1 MLIIRQALIC
11 DALSH
16 LSFAVVIGRTHYV
29 IFPLLS
35 RCRIYH
41 NPTIPQLIWW
51 QPSPG
56 AWNVNKTRNEND
68 VHCSS

>member
-16 LSFAVVIGRTHYV
+16 LSFAVVTRTTCYV
-29 IFPLLS
+29 IFPLLPC
-35 RCRIYH
+35 CRIYH
-41 NPTIPQLIWW
+41 SPTIPQLICW
-51 QPSPG
+51 QLSPG
-56 AWNVNKTRNEND
+56 AWNVNKTQNESD

>member
-1 MLIIRQALIC
+1 MLNTRQALIS

-16 LSFAVVIGRTHYV
+16 LSFAVVTRTT
-29 IFPLLS
+29 
-35 RCRIYH
+35 CCGIYH
-41 NPTIPQLIWW
+41 SPTIPQLICW

-56 AWNVNKTRNEND
+56 AWNVNKTQNESD

>member
-16 LSFAVVIGRTHYV
+16 LSFAVVTRTTCYGQ
-29 IFPLLS
+29 
-35 RCRIYH
+35 IYH
-41 NPTIPQLIWW
+41 SPAIPQLICW

-56 AWNVNKTRNEND
+56 AWNVNKTWNESD
-68 VHCSS
+68 VRCSS

>member
-1 MLIIRQALIC
+1 LIIRQALIC

-16 LSFAVVIGRTHYV
+16 LSFAMITTATCYIV
-29 IFPLLS
+29 
-35 RCRIYH
+35 YH
-41 NPTIPQLIWW
+41 SPTIPQLICW

-56 AWNVNKTRNEND
+56 AWNVNKTQNESD

>member
-16 LSFAVVIGRTHYV
+16 LSFAVVTRTTCYGT
-29 IFPLLS
+29 
-35 RCRIYH
+35 YH
-41 NPTIPQLIWW
+41 SPTIPQLICW

-56 AWNVNKTRNEND
+56 AWNVNKTRNESD

>member
-1 MLIIRQALIC
+1 

-16 LSFAVVIGRTHYV
+16 LFFAVVTRTTWYG
-29 IFPLLS
+29 
-35 RCRIYH
+35 IYH
-41 NPTIPQLIWW
+41 SPTIPQLICW

-56 AWNVNKTRNEND
+56 AWNVNKTRNESD